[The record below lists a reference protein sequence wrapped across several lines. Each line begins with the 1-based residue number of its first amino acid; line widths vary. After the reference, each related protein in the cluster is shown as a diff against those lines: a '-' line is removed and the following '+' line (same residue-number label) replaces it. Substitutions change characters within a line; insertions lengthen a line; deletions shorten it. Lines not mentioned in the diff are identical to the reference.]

1 MAKGA
6 DRGWVNGYGRSWQND
21 ADTSGGGFRVP
32 NDALMA
38 LAVGDDSVRNRYIRL
53 CICTENGRLI
63 RDRHLMYLFCTV
75 YARLHAYVVRG
86 SPRRTTSCLPRWPVT
101 AALLS
106 TPPSTRETDR
116 AQEAAE
122 YP

>member
-1 MAKGA
+1 M
-6 DRGWVNGYGRSWQND
+6 
-21 ADTSGGGFRVP
+21 P

-38 LAVGDDSVRNRYIRL
+38 LAVGDDSVRNRYISL

-75 YARLHAYVVRG
+75 CARLHAYKCG
-86 SPRRTTSCLPRWPVT
+86 AGLPSPDHVLS
-101 AALLS
+101 AAVAGDRSTLS
-106 TPPSTRETDR
+106 TPQSTGESDR

-122 YP
+122 HP